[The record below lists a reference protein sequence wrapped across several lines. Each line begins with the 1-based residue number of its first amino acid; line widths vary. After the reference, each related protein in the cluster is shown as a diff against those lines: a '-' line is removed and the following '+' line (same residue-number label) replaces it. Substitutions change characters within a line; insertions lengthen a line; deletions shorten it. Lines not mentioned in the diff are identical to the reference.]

1 MNTAVK
7 PRERRG
13 TEMIKKCLLG
23 MMRLLPLRKAF
34 VLESHPDLSDNT
46 YALYEELLRRGYH
59 KKYKMYWMKT
69 FPGKPDRNLPE
80 GVSYFENQ
88 PSGFRGIVSRNPE
101 GWKDEGRK

>member
-46 YALYEELLRRGYH
+46 YALYEELLRRGS
-59 KKYKMYWMKT
+59 
-69 FPGKPDRNLPE
+69 
-80 GVSYFENQ
+80 VSYTHLTL
-88 PSGFRGIVSRNPE
+88 PTTSRV
-101 GWKDEGRK
+101 